1 MKWILHFAPLSCLIF
16 GLSVNAAIPKKSQEV
31 SLIETLTGRKVNQNV
46 SQSEKAL
53 LLARQS
59 SKQKD
64 YITAIKRYNFILK
77 KFPKSNEAVLALKD
91 KAQIYSAMGLKEQAS
106 HNLKKAQAL
115 TLNQPTKK
123 NNKIK

>member
-16 GLSVNAAIPKKSQEV
+16 SLSVHAAIPKKSQEI
-31 SLIETLTGRKVNQNV
+31 SLIETLTGRKMTQNI

-59 SKQKD
+59 SRQKD

-77 KFPKSNEAVLALKD
+77 KFPASKEAVIALKD
-91 KAQIYSAMGLKEQAS
+91 KAQIYSSLGLKEQS
-106 HNLKKAQAL
+106 VHNLKKAKSL
-115 TLNQPTKK
+115 SLNQSQKK
-123 NNKIK
+123 SSKVK